1 MAYNEPLDIAN
12 RCLTHL
18 GHPHM
23 ASFGDQ
29 SKEAN
34 EAARVYDSLRL
45 AEIADNLWRFCT
57 RRVTLRPVGV
67 DTLLW
72 TPPTWAS
79 GSSYSAGAVV
89 AHTPQGQGI
98 YEGVLLYWQTDAAVV
113 SGTTQPQNG
122 SNWHRWF
129 GPVALDLYNS
139 DTTYNAGE
147 IVIVPGTWAIGTT
160 YAKNAIVRGVAGY
173 YVSLSSGNLAN
184 LVTDTTYWVLWSS
197 TGRGDG
203 DFGETTGGTFI
214 PLTYPSAR
222 FFLSLYG
229 GNEDAPTDTGAQWL
243 ELLGTGAALSFFYP
257 LATAPTMMA
266 TVSNNVYRLPYGYKR
281 MAPSD
286 PKADRRVPSL
296 GYPNGEL
303 PTDWLTEGNYLVT
316 SMTGPLVLRFVADV
330 IDVIDMD
337 EAFCEMVAARMAQAL
352 FAQLATERASA
363 TRIDRDYKRMLQ
375 TAKRQN
381 AIEVGYR
388 SPEVD
393 MLILC
398 RQ

>member
-23 ASFGDQ
+23 ASFADQ
-29 SKEAN
+29 SREAN
-34 EAARVYDSLRL
+34 ELARVYDSLRL
-45 AEIADNLWRFCT
+45 AEISDNLWRFCT
-57 RRVTLRPVGV
+57 RRATLRPVGV
-67 DTLLW
+67 DSLLW

-79 GSSYSAGAVV
+79 GSSYTAGAIV

-98 YEGVLLYWQTDAAVV
+98 YEGVLTYWQTDTAVV
-113 SGTTQPQNG
+113 AGTTQPQNG

-129 GPVALDLYNS
+129 GSAIVDLYNG

-147 IVIVPGTWAIGTT
+147 LVIVPAAWAIGTT
-160 YAKNAIVRGVAGY
+160 YAKNAVVRSGTTW
-173 YVSLSSGNLAN
+173 YVSLQASNVGNAVTVAAYWLA
-184 LVTDTTYWVLWSS
+184 WES
-197 TGRGDG
+197 TGRGTSW
-203 DFGETTGGTFI
+203 GETTNGTAV
-214 PLTYPSAR
+214 PLTYPGCG
-222 FFLSLYG
+222 FYMSLQS
-229 GNEDAPTDTGAQWL
+229 GNDDNPLDTGARWL
-243 ELLGTGAALSFFYP
+243 AQLGTGADAGFFYP
-257 LATAPTMMA
+257 IATAPTMMA
-266 TVSNNVYRLPYGYKR
+266 TVFNNVYRLPYGYKR

-286 PKADRRVPSL
+286 PKADRRVPTL

-303 PTDWLTEGNYLVT
+303 PTDWLTEDKHLIT
-316 SMTGPLVLRFVADV
+316 SMSGPLVIRFVADV
-330 IDVIDMD
+330 IDVTDMD
-337 EAFCEMVAARMAQAL
+337 EAFCELLAARMA
-352 FAQLATERASA
+352 LATFASLSTDKASA
-363 TRIDRDYKRMLQ
+363 TRVERDYKRLLQ

-381 AIEVGYR
+381 AIEVGYK